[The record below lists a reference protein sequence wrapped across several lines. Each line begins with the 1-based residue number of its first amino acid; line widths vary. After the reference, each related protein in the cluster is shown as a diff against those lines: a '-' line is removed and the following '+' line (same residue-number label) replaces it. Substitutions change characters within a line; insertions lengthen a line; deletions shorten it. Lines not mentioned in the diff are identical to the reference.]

1 MKKALSLI
9 LALVMALSLAAC
21 GGGKTETPSDSN
33 TPADNTSAEPTK
45 LSLILRGGTYAD
57 VIKECLP
64 AFEAEHNVVCEVQEL
79 SEGDL
84 YSGIALDAINDKGSY
99 DLCMVDGSWMAEF
112 TENGVLANLTEL
124 GYSLDEDVI
133 PATTAICY
141 VGDDLYLAPYYG
153 NVTVLLYNKAN
164 VEAAGYTGDTILSL
178 EDMLAICEKAK
189 ADGKLGF
196 IYRGDSQN
204 NLVVDFLPILL
215 SYGGW
220 VIDSNNQPTV
230 NTPEFKDAMNFYLK
244 LIATG
249 SAQVKD
255 DLIASCDTGAGT
267 MGVGWPGWYT
277 PTADTAADYC
287 AITGAVAKG
296 GETHN
301 ANVYGVWTI
310 GIPNNSQN
318 KELATELLS
327 YLMDKDVQKSTV
339 PSGGVPCRYSSLQD
353 AEILK
358 TYPQYEVVCKAL
370 EGGMYRPVIA
380 EWTQFYT
387 ILGAEMDN
395 IVNGVKTVDQGL
407 ADAQTKRFGLGM
419 LSPTVVILLI
429 MTAYPLFFTLVY
441 SFTDY
446 NLLRSLKNGSHF
458 IALQN
463 YTKLLSDPYFQQS
476 ILNTVKFT
484 ILAVIFEMFI
494 GLVMALFVNSLKR
507 GQKTM
512 RTLLLLPY
520 LLPTVTVALSW
531 RMMLSPNYGIVNQ
544 VLQALHLPVYNW
556 FSDIHTAFGMLVL
569 IDVWQSAP
577 FVFLLLY
584 AALQSVPQS
593 QYEAARIDGAN
604 RFKILFYVTLPNIK
618 NSLALCALLR
628 TIDSFRLFDKV
639 NLLTGGGPANST
651 STITQYLYNYGIK
664 SLDFG
669 FGSAGAIVM
678 TVLVLLLSSV
688 YIKRAIS

>member
-1 MKKALSLI
+1 MKRN
-9 LALVMALSLAAC
+9 V
-21 GGGKTETPSDSN
+21 N
-33 TPADNTSAEPTK
+33 TK
-45 LSLILRGGTYAD
+45 LRS
-57 VIKECLP
+57 
-64 AFEAEHNVVCEVQEL
+64 
-79 SEGDL
+79 
-84 YSGIALDAINDKGSY
+84 
-99 DLCMVDGSWMAEF
+99 
-112 TENGVLANLTEL
+112 
-124 GYSLDEDVI
+124 
-133 PATTAICY
+133 
-141 VGDDLYLAPYYG
+141 
-153 NVTVLLYNKAN
+153 
-164 VEAAGYTGDTILSL
+164 
-178 EDMLAICEKAK
+178 
-189 ADGKLGF
+189 
-196 IYRGDSQN
+196 
-204 NLVVDFLPILL
+204 
-215 SYGGW
+215 
-220 VIDSNNQPTV
+220 
-230 NTPEFKDAMNFYLK
+230 
-244 LIATG
+244 
-249 SAQVKD
+249 
-255 DLIASCDTGAGT
+255 
-267 MGVGWPGWYT
+267 
-277 PTADTAADYC
+277 
-287 AITGAVAKG
+287 
-296 GETHN
+296 
-301 ANVYGVWTI
+301 
-310 GIPNNSQN
+310 
-318 KELATELLS
+318 
-327 YLMDKDVQKSTV
+327 
-339 PSGGVPCRYSSLQD
+339 
-353 AEILK
+353 
-358 TYPQYEVVCKAL
+358 
-370 EGGMYRPVIA
+370 
-380 EWTQFYT
+380 
-387 ILGAEMDN
+387 
-395 IVNGVKTVDQGL
+395 
-407 ADAQTKRFGLGM
+407 ADAQTKQFGLGM

-446 NLLRSLKNGSHF
+446 NLLRSLKKGSHF

>member
-1 MKKALSLI
+1 MKRN
-9 LALVMALSLAAC
+9 V
-21 GGGKTETPSDSN
+21 N
-33 TPADNTSAEPTK
+33 TK
-45 LSLILRGGTYAD
+45 LRS
-57 VIKECLP
+57 
-64 AFEAEHNVVCEVQEL
+64 
-79 SEGDL
+79 
-84 YSGIALDAINDKGSY
+84 
-99 DLCMVDGSWMAEF
+99 
-112 TENGVLANLTEL
+112 
-124 GYSLDEDVI
+124 
-133 PATTAICY
+133 
-141 VGDDLYLAPYYG
+141 
-153 NVTVLLYNKAN
+153 
-164 VEAAGYTGDTILSL
+164 
-178 EDMLAICEKAK
+178 
-189 ADGKLGF
+189 
-196 IYRGDSQN
+196 
-204 NLVVDFLPILL
+204 
-215 SYGGW
+215 
-220 VIDSNNQPTV
+220 
-230 NTPEFKDAMNFYLK
+230 
-244 LIATG
+244 
-249 SAQVKD
+249 
-255 DLIASCDTGAGT
+255 
-267 MGVGWPGWYT
+267 
-277 PTADTAADYC
+277 
-287 AITGAVAKG
+287 
-296 GETHN
+296 
-301 ANVYGVWTI
+301 
-310 GIPNNSQN
+310 
-318 KELATELLS
+318 
-327 YLMDKDVQKSTV
+327 
-339 PSGGVPCRYSSLQD
+339 
-353 AEILK
+353 
-358 TYPQYEVVCKAL
+358 
-370 EGGMYRPVIA
+370 
-380 EWTQFYT
+380 
-387 ILGAEMDN
+387 
-395 IVNGVKTVDQGL
+395 
-407 ADAQTKRFGLGM
+407 ADAQTKRFGLEM

-446 NLLRSLKNGSHF
+446 NLLRSLKKGSHF

>member
-1 MKKALSLI
+1 MKRN
-9 LALVMALSLAAC
+9 V
-21 GGGKTETPSDSN
+21 N
-33 TPADNTSAEPTK
+33 TK
-45 LSLILRGGTYAD
+45 LRS
-57 VIKECLP
+57 
-64 AFEAEHNVVCEVQEL
+64 
-79 SEGDL
+79 
-84 YSGIALDAINDKGSY
+84 
-99 DLCMVDGSWMAEF
+99 
-112 TENGVLANLTEL
+112 
-124 GYSLDEDVI
+124 
-133 PATTAICY
+133 
-141 VGDDLYLAPYYG
+141 
-153 NVTVLLYNKAN
+153 
-164 VEAAGYTGDTILSL
+164 
-178 EDMLAICEKAK
+178 
-189 ADGKLGF
+189 
-196 IYRGDSQN
+196 
-204 NLVVDFLPILL
+204 
-215 SYGGW
+215 
-220 VIDSNNQPTV
+220 
-230 NTPEFKDAMNFYLK
+230 
-244 LIATG
+244 
-249 SAQVKD
+249 
-255 DLIASCDTGAGT
+255 
-267 MGVGWPGWYT
+267 
-277 PTADTAADYC
+277 
-287 AITGAVAKG
+287 
-296 GETHN
+296 
-301 ANVYGVWTI
+301 
-310 GIPNNSQN
+310 
-318 KELATELLS
+318 
-327 YLMDKDVQKSTV
+327 
-339 PSGGVPCRYSSLQD
+339 
-353 AEILK
+353 
-358 TYPQYEVVCKAL
+358 
-370 EGGMYRPVIA
+370 
-380 EWTQFYT
+380 
-387 ILGAEMDN
+387 
-395 IVNGVKTVDQGL
+395 

-446 NLLRSLKNGSHF
+446 NLLRSLKKGSHF

-618 NSLALCALLR
+618 N
-628 TIDSFRLFDKV
+628 IDSFRLFDKV

>member
-1 MKKALSLI
+1 MKRN
-9 LALVMALSLAAC
+9 V
-21 GGGKTETPSDSN
+21 N
-33 TPADNTSAEPTK
+33 TK
-45 LSLILRGGTYAD
+45 LRS
-57 VIKECLP
+57 
-64 AFEAEHNVVCEVQEL
+64 
-79 SEGDL
+79 
-84 YSGIALDAINDKGSY
+84 
-99 DLCMVDGSWMAEF
+99 
-112 TENGVLANLTEL
+112 
-124 GYSLDEDVI
+124 
-133 PATTAICY
+133 
-141 VGDDLYLAPYYG
+141 
-153 NVTVLLYNKAN
+153 
-164 VEAAGYTGDTILSL
+164 
-178 EDMLAICEKAK
+178 
-189 ADGKLGF
+189 
-196 IYRGDSQN
+196 
-204 NLVVDFLPILL
+204 
-215 SYGGW
+215 
-220 VIDSNNQPTV
+220 
-230 NTPEFKDAMNFYLK
+230 
-244 LIATG
+244 
-249 SAQVKD
+249 
-255 DLIASCDTGAGT
+255 
-267 MGVGWPGWYT
+267 
-277 PTADTAADYC
+277 
-287 AITGAVAKG
+287 
-296 GETHN
+296 
-301 ANVYGVWTI
+301 
-310 GIPNNSQN
+310 
-318 KELATELLS
+318 
-327 YLMDKDVQKSTV
+327 
-339 PSGGVPCRYSSLQD
+339 
-353 AEILK
+353 
-358 TYPQYEVVCKAL
+358 
-370 EGGMYRPVIA
+370 
-380 EWTQFYT
+380 
-387 ILGAEMDN
+387 
-395 IVNGVKTVDQGL
+395 

-446 NLLRSLKNGSHF
+446 NLLRSLKKGSHF

-628 TIDSFRLFDKV
+628 NIDSFRLFDKV

>member
-1 MKKALSLI
+1 MKRN
-9 LALVMALSLAAC
+9 V
-21 GGGKTETPSDSN
+21 N
-33 TPADNTSAEPTK
+33 TK
-45 LSLILRGGTYAD
+45 LRS
-57 VIKECLP
+57 
-64 AFEAEHNVVCEVQEL
+64 
-79 SEGDL
+79 
-84 YSGIALDAINDKGSY
+84 
-99 DLCMVDGSWMAEF
+99 
-112 TENGVLANLTEL
+112 
-124 GYSLDEDVI
+124 
-133 PATTAICY
+133 
-141 VGDDLYLAPYYG
+141 
-153 NVTVLLYNKAN
+153 
-164 VEAAGYTGDTILSL
+164 
-178 EDMLAICEKAK
+178 
-189 ADGKLGF
+189 
-196 IYRGDSQN
+196 
-204 NLVVDFLPILL
+204 
-215 SYGGW
+215 
-220 VIDSNNQPTV
+220 
-230 NTPEFKDAMNFYLK
+230 
-244 LIATG
+244 
-249 SAQVKD
+249 
-255 DLIASCDTGAGT
+255 
-267 MGVGWPGWYT
+267 
-277 PTADTAADYC
+277 
-287 AITGAVAKG
+287 
-296 GETHN
+296 
-301 ANVYGVWTI
+301 
-310 GIPNNSQN
+310 
-318 KELATELLS
+318 
-327 YLMDKDVQKSTV
+327 
-339 PSGGVPCRYSSLQD
+339 
-353 AEILK
+353 
-358 TYPQYEVVCKAL
+358 
-370 EGGMYRPVIA
+370 
-380 EWTQFYT
+380 
-387 ILGAEMDN
+387 
-395 IVNGVKTVDQGL
+395 
-407 ADAQTKRFGLGM
+407 ADAQTKRFGLEM